1 MCEKCENYPQAVR
14 SLSCKALIVHT
25 KCAETAKCDNYPQV
39 AGSPCRMEH
48 KEVAVTHSQLPSN
61 LILVFI
67 TTYICPH
74 IIIVINR
81 LKPAY
86 GRQGLAGQWGQ
97 DTDLA
102 DTF

>member
-1 MCEKCENYPQAVR
+1 
-14 SLSCKALIVHT
+14 
-25 KCAETAKCDNYPQV
+25 
-39 AGSPCRMEH
+39 MEH

-74 IIIVINR
+74 IIIIIIIIIR
-81 LKPAY
+81 PKPAY

-102 DTF
+102 GTFWGVLNYEKPTLNLEKL